1 MKTLQTIEKP
11 IWQDV
16 ETKTRLMAR
25 FVYDDGS
32 ANIVSFPVDEEN
44 EDYKLFL
51 THSSHDQADTNTQ
64 EIRDEQAA
72 NREKSVAQNT
82 EKADQKRANAL
93 FNAKI
98 EAFEMPIVQ
107 NASKAW
113 KAKIRKA
120 STTVEVVAVVAAL
133 IIKEGEPVLDDADT
147 E

>member
-1 MKTLQTIEKP
+1 MKTIQTIEKP

-32 ANIVSFPVDEEN
+32 ANVVSFPVDPDN
-44 EDYKLFL
+44 EDYKTFL
-51 THSSHDQADTNTQ
+51 EHSSHEQADINTQ

-72 NREKSVAQNT
+72 NREKAVAQST
-82 EKADQKRANAL
+82 EKADQKKANAL
-93 FNAKI
+93 FNSKI
-98 EAFEMPIVQ
+98 EAFELPIVQ
-107 NASKAW
+107 GAPKEW

-120 STTVEVVAVVAAL
+120 TNTVEVVSIVAAL
-133 IIKEGEPVLDDADT
+133 MIKEGEISVDVAET